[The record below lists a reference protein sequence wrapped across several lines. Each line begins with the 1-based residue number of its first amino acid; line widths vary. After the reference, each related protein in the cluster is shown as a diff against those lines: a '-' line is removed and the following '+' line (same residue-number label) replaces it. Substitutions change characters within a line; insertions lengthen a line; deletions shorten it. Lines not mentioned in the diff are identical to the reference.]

1 LKVIKIMDKK
11 LLSLAVA
18 AGLASSSA
26 MAVDLDAGTG
36 SNAYATEL
44 TIDAAPGTAL
54 AEQALNDVTVNA
66 GFAISSTTE
75 RFMRFDISGATI
87 GAAGAALAVAETII
101 ANGSAGAGAT
111 ESISAGGAVGDN
123 FVIFEVKA
131 SSATNSVVATNNAVL
146 NTPELDV
153 LAIAPIGVT
162 YALYSS
168 AVDAVNN
175 TTANALA
182 TKTGTIATATAATT
196 TAVNATV
203 AAATPAPSLIDVGAS
218 GLTFA
223 GGGAT
228 SNIGQIILAD
238 VAGIN
243 GKDGT
248 TDVTHATKATANA
261 LVVTGDF
268 SATQD
273 LTLGVPDGTYTL
285 ASVFLDHATPFDCAS
300 SDVAASAITATSATL
315 AVPIAADT
323 YAVCITTNGVS
334 TINPG
339 SYTGVLTPTAAANF
353 TTPAVSLTL
362 GTLAKN
368 GSSTTLNLA
377 LSPTGT
383 YPSFIRVSN
392 TAAVAG
398 DVTITLIND
407 DGVSSG
413 AFGLSTVAGQT
424 TNSLGAGA
432 STTLLSM
439 ADLMAAAQVA
449 SPTFASGTNSNK
461 FRVTIDGEFGT
472 IAAQSVTTSV
482 DGNSFSTF

>member
-1 LKVIKIMDKK
+1 MDKK

-54 AEQALNDVTVNA
+54 AEIALNDVTVNA
-66 GFAISSTTE
+66 GFAISASTE
-75 RFMRFDISGATI
+75 RYMRFDISGATI

-101 ANGSAGAGAT
+101 ASGLAGAGAVDT
-111 ESISAGGAVGDN
+111 VSAGGAVGDT

-131 SSATNSVVATNNAVL
+131 NASNSVTATNNAVF

-153 LAIAPIGVT
+153 LTIGPIGVT
-162 YALYSS
+162 YALY
-168 AVDAVNN
+168 ANALDAVNN
-175 TTANALA
+175 TTASALA
-182 TKTGTIATATAATT
+182 TKSGTIATAAAATT
-196 TAVNATV
+196 TTVNATV
-203 AAATPAPSLIDVGAS
+203 AAATPAPLLIDVGDN

-223 GGGAT
+223 GGVAT
-228 SNIGQIILAD
+228 TNIGQIVLAD

-248 TDVTHATKATANA
+248 TDVTHATKASANA

-285 ASVFLDHATPFDCAS
+285 ASVFLDHTSNFDCGN
-300 SDVAASAITATSATL
+300 SDVAATAITATSATL
-315 AVPIAADT
+315 AVPNAADT
-323 YAVCITTNGVS
+323 VAVCITTNGVS
-334 TINPG
+334 TILPG
-339 SYTGVLTPTAAANF
+339 SYTAVMTPTASANF

-368 GSSTTLNLA
+368 GSSTTLDLA
-377 LSPTGT
+377 LSPTGA
-383 YPSFIRVSN
+383 YPSFVRVSN

-413 AFGLSTVAGQT
+413 AFALGTVAGQT
-424 TNSLGAGA
+424 TSSLGAGA